1 MAALRRHA
9 RRGAVRNRRT
19 GSGLK
24 LREKQYLEQK
34 RGNRPFMMRKFQLG
48 VLSVSLLQAVL
59 LAGTAAKVHAQRDS
73 SQPQIMPSGQLI
85 TPLAPAGA
93 KFSRLNPE
101 LKDFPD
107 YTAGQAVKTAISPDG
122 NTLLVLTSG
131 FNRLNDAQGQQVAAD
146 SNEYV
151 FVFKVSRGSLRQKQ
165 VLQVPNTFFGLA
177 FAPDGNR
184 FFVSG
189 GVDDDVHVFSQ
200 SNGEWTETG
209 APVELG
215 HTVGAGYHGRPMV
228 ASLAVTADG
237 KTLVAADMAHDAI
250 SLIELA
256 RDVKIG
262 ELVLRPADMQAPG
275 AQTGVGIRSAAEN
288 GAVSAGAAAK
298 SAHGES
304 PFGVAI
310 KGSTTAYISSER
322 DREIDVVDI
331 AQPASPKL
339 VARIP
344 VAGNPNNILLNRTQ
358 TRLFVAADNSDR
370 VSVIDTAANRV
381 TDEIR
386 TTAPAGVLRG
396 PGQLPGAAPNSLA
409 LSADEK
415 TLYVTNGGMNA
426 IAVIALDGDA
436 PHRVIGLIP
445 TGWYPQSISVSRDGK
460 TLYDV
465 NSKSDPGPN
474 PRNHGVSMP
483 KATFLAGQAANQYI
497 LQLEKAGLQAIPTPN
512 RRELAWLTRRVA
524 ANDFL
529 DAVPNPQ
536 DELTMAAL
544 RRQIKHV
551 IYIIKENRTYDQVL
565 GDLDRGNG
573 DPSLAE
579 FGRIVTPNQHRL
591 ATQFVDLDNILCSGE
606 VSGNGW
612 PWSTAA
618 RESDFNVKTVP
629 LSYAGRGSPPGD
641 SAADGPEGEKD
652 EGYIWDSALRHHL
665 TIRNYGFEARIPPKT
680 PEVLDP
686 HASRTVVGVAV
697 WPHLADVTDPYF
709 RGFDNAYPDFRR
721 ELEWE
726 REFKQYV
733 AGRNLPDL
741 EFVRFM
747 HDHEGN
753 FNTAIDGINT
763 PEKETADNDYA
774 VGKLVE
780 RVAHSPY
787 AGSTLIFVIED
798 DAQNGPDHVN
808 AHRTIAFVAGPY
820 VKQGTLV
827 HERYT
832 TVNMV
837 RTIEDVLGLGHLNL
851 NDEYQRPMTAIFDL
865 KLAAW
870 SYTAI
875 TPEPIARELGV
886 ALKQSQLAP
895 AFHDAQP
902 AAYWARQTRGFDWSQ
917 EDRIPAVLFNQI
929 LWKGL
934 TGGAPYPAARSGK
947 DLSRDREALFNE
959 HATHFLYEQPRDPKS
974 ATSF

>member
-1 MAALRRHA
+1 
-9 RRGAVRNRRT
+9 
-19 GSGLK
+19 
-24 LREKQYLEQK
+24 
-34 RGNRPFMMRKFQLG
+34 MMHKFPWG
-48 VLSVSLLQAVL
+48 VLSVSLLPAVL
-59 LAGTAAKVHAQRDS
+59 LAGGTTKAHAQSDS
-73 SQPQIMPSGQLI
+73 SQPPTMQPQIMPSGQLI

-93 KFSRLNPE
+93 RFSRLNPG

-107 YTAGQAVKTAISPDG
+107 YTVGQAVKTAISPDG

-131 FNRLNDAQGQQVAAD
+131 FNRLNDAQGHQVAGD

-151 FVFKVSRGSLRQKQ
+151 FVFDVSRGNLRQKQ

-177 FAPDGNR
+177 FAPDGNH

-189 GVDDDVHVFSQ
+189 GVDDDVHVFSD
-200 SNGEWTETG
+200 SNGAWAGTG
-209 APVELG
+209 EPVELG

-228 ASLAVTADG
+228 ANLAVTADG
-237 KTLVAADMAHDAI
+237 KTLVAADIAHDAI
-250 SLIELA
+250 SLVDLA
-256 RDVKIG
+256 RDAKIG
-262 ELVLRPADMQAPG
+262 ELMLRPADVQVPG
-275 AQTGVGIRSAAEN
+275 AEAGAGVHSAAEN
-288 GAVSAGAAAK
+288 GAVSAGAAAE
-298 SAHGES
+298 SAHGKS

-339 VARIP
+339 IARIP

-358 TRLFVAADNSDR
+358 ARLFVAADNSDR

-381 TDEIR
+381 IEEIR

-396 PGQLPGAAPNSLA
+396 PAQLPGAAPNSLA
-409 LSADEK
+409 LSPDEK

-426 IAVIALDGDA
+426 IAVIALGAGA
-436 PHRVIGLIP
+436 PHGVIGLIP

-474 PRNHGVSMP
+474 PLHVSASVRKTAVP
-483 KATFLAGQAANQYI
+483 ARAAVNQYV
-497 LQLEKAGLQAIPTPN
+497 LQLEKAGLQAIPIPN
-512 RRELAWLTRRVA
+512 RHELAWLTQRVA

-529 DAVPNPQ
+529 ETAPNPQ

-544 RRQIKHV
+544 RRHIKHV
-551 IYIIKENRTYDQVL
+551 IYIIKENRTYDQIL

-591 ATQFVDLDNILCSGE
+591 ATQFVDLDNTVCSGE

-680 PEVLDP
+680 PEVPDP
-686 HASRTVVGVAV
+686 YASRTVVGVAV
-697 WPHLADVTDPYF
+697 WPHLADVTDAYF
-709 RGFDNAYPDFRR
+709 RGFDNAYPDLRR

-726 REFKQYV
+726 REFNQYV
-733 AGRNLPDL
+733 ADRNLPDL

-774 VGKLVE
+774 VGKLIE

-787 AGSTLIFVIED
+787 ADSTLIFVIED

-808 AHRTIAFVAGPY
+808 AHRTIAFIAGPY
-820 VKQGTLV
+820 VKQGVVV
-827 HERYT
+827 HELYS

-851 NDEYQRPMTAIFDL
+851 NDEYQRPMTAVFDL
-865 KLAAW
+865 NQAAW

-934 TGGAPYPAARSGK
+934 SGGVPYPATRSGK
-947 DLSRDREALFNE
+947 DLSRDRQALVKE
-959 HATHFLYEQPRDPKS
+959 DTTHFLYQQP
-974 ATSF
+974 

>member
-1 MAALRRHA
+1 MAEFPAMLAEKRSRNALDLNHSSVTNLSVSDRRE
-9 RRGAVRNRRT
+9 NR
-19 GSGLK
+19 SL
-24 LREKQYLEQK
+24 
-34 RGNRPFMMRKFQLG
+34 MMRKLPLA
-48 VLSVSLLQAVL
+48 VLSASLLQTAL
-59 LAGTAAKVHAQRDS
+59 FAGTATEMHAQSES
-73 SQPQIMPSGQLI
+73 SQPQTTQPQIMPSGQLI

-93 KFSRLNPE
+93 KFSRLNPG

-107 YTAGQAVKTAISPDG
+107 YTVGQAVKTVISPDG

-131 FNRLNDAQGQQVAAD
+131 FNRLNDTQGHQVAGD

-151 FVFKVSRGSLRQKQ
+151 FVFDVSHGSLRQKQ

-177 FAPDGNR
+177 FTPDSDR

-189 GVDDDVHVFSQ
+189 GVDDDVHVFSHL
-200 SNGEWTETG
+200 NGVWTEG
-209 APVELG
+209 EPVDLG
-215 HTVGAGYHGRPMV
+215 HAVTAGYHGRPMV
-228 ASLAVTADG
+228 ANLAVTADG
-237 KTLVAADMAHDAI
+237 KTLVAADLAHDAI
-250 SLIELA
+250 SLVNLA
-256 RDVKIG
+256 RDAQSGKKIG
-262 ELVLRPADMQAPG
+262 ELVLRPADIQVSG
-275 AQTGVGIRSAAEN
+275 AEAGAGIRSAAEN
-288 GAVSAGAAAK
+288 GAVSAGAAAE
-298 SAHGES
+298 SAHGRS

-310 KGSTTAYISSER
+310 KGNTTAYISSER

-339 VARIP
+339 IARIP
-344 VAGNPNNILLNRTQ
+344 VAGNPNNILLNRAE
-358 TRLFVAADNSDR
+358 TRLFAAADNSDR
-370 VSVIDTAANRV
+370 ISVIDTAANRV
-381 TDEIR
+381 IEEIR

-396 PGQLPGAAPNSLA
+396 PAQLPGAAPNSLA
-409 LSADEK
+409 LSPDEK

-426 IAVIALDGDA
+426 IAVIALGTGA

-474 PRNHGVSMP
+474 PRYDGVSVP
-483 KATFLAGQAANQYI
+483 KERYLAHQAANQYI
-497 LQLEKAGLQAIPTPN
+497 LQLEKAGLQAIPIPN
-512 RRELAWLTRRVA
+512 RQELAWLTKRVA

-529 DAVPNPQ
+529 ETVPNPQ

-544 RRQIKHV
+544 RRHIKHV
-551 IYIIKENRTYDQVL
+551 IYIVKENRTYDQLL

-579 FGRIVTPNQHRL
+579 FGQVITPNQHRL
-591 ATQFVDLDNILCSGE
+591 ATQFVDLDNTVCSGE

-665 TIRNYGFEARIPPKT
+665 TLRNYGFEARIPPKT
-680 PEVLDP
+680 PEVPDP
-686 HASRTVVGVAV
+686 YASRTVVGVAV
-697 WPHLADVTDPYF
+697 WPHLVNVTDPYF

-726 REFKQYV
+726 REFNQYV
-733 AGRNLPDL
+733 ADRNLPDL

-774 VGKLVE
+774 VGKLIE

-787 AGSTLIFVIED
+787 ADSTLIFVIED

-808 AHRTIAFVAGPY
+808 AHRTVALIAGPY
-820 VKQGTLV
+820 IKQGVVV
-827 HERYT
+827 HERYS

-851 NDEYQRPMTAIFDL
+851 NDEYQRPMTAVFDL
-865 KLAAW
+865 NQAAW
-870 SYTAI
+870 NYTAV
-875 TPEPIARELGV
+875 TPEPIAHELGV

-902 AAYWARQTRGFDWSQ
+902 AEYWTRLTRGFDWSQ
-917 EDRIPAVLFNQI
+917 EDRIPAVLFNQM

-934 TGGAPYPAARSGK
+934 TGGVPYPAARSGK
-947 DLSRDREALFNE
+947 DLSHNRQALVKE
-959 HATHFLYEQPRDPKS
+959 DATHFLYQQP
-974 ATSF
+974 